1 MRDNRKLQ
9 IEQLNRKMDYFKE
22 ASTISTPGKGWL
34 KLVRSTLNMTL
45 AQLGNKLGI
54 TKQGVLSLEES
65 EAKGSISLKSLSQ
78 AAEAMDMK
86 LVYGLVPKN
95 GNLEEYI
102 DKKAEEY
109 AKNIVMRTNQ
119 TMKLED
125 QAIEYGSLEKSIT
138 DLKEEIKRDMLKSL
152 WD

>member
-9 IEQLNRKMDYFKE
+9 IEQLNKKMDYFKE
-22 ASTISTPGKGWL
+22 ASTVATPNKGWL
-34 KLVRSTLNMTL
+34 KLVRATLNMTL

-86 LVYGLVPKN
+86 LVYGLVPKE

-102 DKKAEEY
+102 DKKAEIY

-125 QAIEYGSLEKSIT
+125 QAIEYGSLEKSIAA
-138 DLKEEIKRDMLKSL
+138 LKAEIKRDMLKSL

>member
-9 IEQLNRKMDYFKE
+9 IEQLNRKMDYFKDS
-22 ASTISTPGKGWL
+22 STIATPSKGWL

-54 TKQGVLSLEES
+54 TKQGALSLEES

-86 LVYGLVPKN
+86 LVYGLVPKE
-95 GNLEEYI
+95 GSLEEYI
-102 DKKAEEY
+102 DRKAEEY

-125 QAIEYGSLEKSIT
+125 QAIEYGSLKKSIS
-138 DLKEEIKRDMLKSL
+138 DLKEEIKRDMLRSL